1 MTTDPATNQGMDRR
15 AFIQAAGVIAAGG
28 ALAAGIGAYVAM
40 RPGAAD
46 KLVARR
52 RRGALPIDNPNA
64 DAWLDLDHFVV
75 ALLMQ
80 QITPPH
86 AAELAVPEIWVR
98 AMHNGTDIAFH
109 LEWGDKVIDDID
121 KMAAFRDAVAVQL
134 PVTDEADATAP
145 KTSVTMGLP
154 PGVAAAGQPA
164 TPAQTVH
171 ILQWK
176 ASWQYDVDKGRR
188 TVKDIFPNMYNDVTP
203 EGVLGEANS
212 IVFYPG
218 VFAGN
223 SMSARE
229 RKSPIEELTAAGF
242 GSLTT
247 HEKQRADGK
256 GVNDHGRW
264 RVTLSMPMDSGDTT
278 KARVTAGKSVPVAFA
293 VWSGEKKNRGARKQY
308 ANWVPMEVEA

>member
-1 MTTDPATNQGMDRR
+1 MSTEPRLGRR
-15 AFIQAAGVIAAGG
+15 AFIQTAGSIAAGSV
-28 ALAAGIGAYVAM
+28 LAAGIAAYVVS
-40 RPGAAD
+40 RPGAAE
-46 KLVARR
+46 KLVAHRR
-52 RRGALPIDNPNA
+52 NGALPIDNPSA
-64 DAWLDLDHFVV
+64 DAWLDLDHYVV
-75 ALLMQ
+75 PMLMQ
-80 QITPPH
+80 QVTTPQPS
-86 AAELAVPEIWVR
+86 ELAVPELWVR

-109 LEWGDKVIDDID
+109 VEWGDAVVADID
-121 KMAAFRDAVAVQL
+121 KMAAFRDSVAVQL
-134 PVTDEADATAP
+134 PVADEPDATAP
-145 KTSVTMGLP
+145 KTSVTMGLA
-154 PGVAAAGQPA
+154 PGTAAGGQPA

-171 ILQWK
+171 ILHWK

-203 EGVLGEANS
+203 EGLLGEANS
-212 IVFYPG
+212 LVFYPG

-229 RKSPIEELTAAGF
+229 RKTPIEELTASGF

-247 HEKQRADGK
+247 HEKQGATGK

-264 RVTLSMPMDSGDTT
+264 RVVLAMPMDSGDAS

-293 VWSGEKKNRGARKQY
+293 VWNGDKKNRGARKQY